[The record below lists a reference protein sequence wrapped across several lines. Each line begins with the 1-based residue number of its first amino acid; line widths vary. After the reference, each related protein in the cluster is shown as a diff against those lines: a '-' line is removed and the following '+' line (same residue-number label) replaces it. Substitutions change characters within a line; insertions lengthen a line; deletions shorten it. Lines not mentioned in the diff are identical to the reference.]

1 MFFKGYIYGLNNN
14 SLEVLVVLD
23 LKTNVIKYYVVD
35 CQFEEYM
42 IPYSQ
47 QMIDDNKLII
57 INHLNEFDVEEQ
69 NVINLL

>member
-1 MFFKGYIYGLNNN
+1 M
-14 SLEVLVVLD
+14 D